1 MSRSL
6 PPSLDN
12 VATEV
17 WRTGKP
23 GRGRHDEPHGSS
35 TKLPPAITER
45 STPMS
50 ADPSYEIRRTSPL
63 ALWRYSHEYVD
74 VVQQLCG
81 RVRVAC
87 AESQVPYH
95 VAAQGI
101 EFAFKSF
108 LRARGATM
116 SELNLEIG
124 HSLQRA
130 LERCE
135 AQGLPRMPEPW
146 RAAIVAVAPFHQD
159 SQFVYP
165 PAPDTSYP
173 DVEPLVAAGV
183 WILDRIAPD
192 IVDHYIVHQGND
204 ATPPAAEYVRRL
216 RAALSATSRTVHAAT
231 DENHHLGQTFD
242 ARGDAEVHPGSAR
255 AN

>member
-1 MSRSL
+1 M
-6 PPSLDN
+6 D
-12 VATEV
+12 
-17 WRTGKP
+17 G
-23 GRGRHDEPHGSS
+23 
-35 TKLPPAITER
+35 
-45 STPMS
+45 
-50 ADPSYEIRRTSPL
+50 DPSYEIRRTSPL
-63 ALWRYSHEYVD
+63 ALWRYSHDYFD
-74 VVQQLCG
+74 VVRQLCG

-101 EFAFKSF
+101 EFALKSF

-116 SELNLEIG
+116 SDLNLEVG

-135 AQGLPRMPEPW
+135 AQGLPRIPEPW

-159 SQFVYP
+159 SHFIYP
-165 PAPDTSYP
+165 SAPDSSYP
-173 DVEPLVAAGV
+173 DVEPLVDAGV

-192 IVDHYIVHQGND
+192 IVEHYIVHLGND
-204 ATPPAAEYVRRL
+204 ATPPAEEYVRRL
-216 RAALSATSRTVHAAT
+216 RAALSATSRTVYARA
-231 DENHHLGQTFD
+231 DEHPDIGQTFD
-242 ARGDAEVHPGSAR
+242 GRNDADVRPDSAR